1 MHVLLTDRLTCP
13 RCGPEFGLILLA
25 DRMEDRRVIDGT
37 FGCPNCRDQLEVQ
50 DGFADL
56 RAPPRGPLPAGHAGR
71 TEPRP
76 DDAADAERLI
86 ALVGVAQGPGTLVL
100 AGEPARHAAAFAATI
115 EGIHV
120 VAIDADLT
128 GWPGVTGVSR
138 MAAAPGIPLF
148 SRSIRGVA
156 VDARL
161 GPAALHDAA
170 RVVAPR
176 ARVVAVR
183 ADEAAT
189 GEIFREAGL
198 EVMASEAGTVVAAR
212 P

>member
-1 MHVLLTDRLTCP
+1 MHVLLTDRLRCP

-25 DRMEDRRVIDGT
+25 DRAEDRRVIDGT
-37 FGCPNCRDQLEVQ
+37 LGCPNCRDQFQVR

-56 RAPPRGPLPAGHAGR
+56 RSPPRGPLPTGHAGGP
-71 TEPRP
+71 EPRP
-76 DDAADAERLI
+76 DDSGDAERLI

-100 AGEPARHAAAFAATI
+100 VGEPARHGAAFAARV

-120 VAIDADLT
+120 VAVDADLVR
-128 GWPGVTGVSR
+128 WPGGAGVSR

-161 GPAALHDAA
+161 GATALREAA
-170 RVVAPR
+170 RVAAPQ

-183 ADEAAT
+183 ADEAVT
-189 GEIFREAGL
+189 REMFRDAGL

-212 P
+212 R

>member
-13 RCGPEFGLILLA
+13 RCGPDFGLILLA
-25 DRMEDRRVIDGT
+25 DRMEDRRVIEGT
-37 FGCPNCRDQLEVQ
+37 FGCPNCRDQFQVR

-56 RAPPRGPLPAGHAGR
+56 RAPPRGPLPAGHSGGA
-71 TEPRP
+71 EARP
-76 DDAADAERLI
+76 DDTAEAERLI

-100 AGEPARHAAAFAATI
+100 VGEPARHAAAFAAGV

-120 VAIDADLT
+120 VAIDADLARWPT
-128 GWPGVTGVSR
+128 GAGVSR
-138 MAAAPGIPLF
+138 MAAGPGIPLF
-148 SRSIRGVA
+148 SRSMRGVA
-156 VDARL
+156 VDARS
-161 GPAALHDAA
+161 GPAALREAA
-170 RVVAPR
+170 RVAAPK
-176 ARVVAVR
+176 ARVVAVW

-189 GEIFREAGL
+189 GEILREAGL

>member
-25 DRMEDRRVIDGT
+25 DRMEDRRVIHGT
-37 FGCPNCRDQLEVQ
+37 FGCPNCRDQLEVA

-56 RAPPRGPLPAGHAGR
+56 RAPPRGPLPGGYAGQPEA
-71 TEPRP
+71 RP
-76 DDAADAERLI
+76 DDPADAQRLI

-100 AGEPARHAAAFAATI
+100 AGEPARHAAAFAVAI

-128 GWPGVTGVSR
+128 GWPGATGVSR

-170 RVVAPR
+170 RVAAPR

-183 ADEAAT
+183 ADEAAA
-189 GEIFREAGL
+189 GEILREAGL

>member
-25 DRMEDRRVIDGT
+25 DRMEERRVVDGT
-37 FGCPNCRDQLEVQ
+37 FGCPNCRDQLQVRE
-50 DGFADL
+50 GFADL
-56 RAPPRGPLPAGHAGR
+56 RSPPRGLMLSGYAGG
-71 TEPRP
+71 PGSRP
-76 DDAADAERLI
+76 DDDADRLI

-100 AGEPARHAAAFAATI
+100 AGEPARHAAAFAAGV

-120 VAIDADLT
+120 VAIDADLA
-128 GWPGVTGVSR
+128 GWSDIAGVSR
-138 MAAAPGIPLF
+138 MAAGPGIPLF

-156 VDARL
+156 IDARL

-170 RVVAPR
+170 RVAAPR

-183 ADEAAT
+183 ADQAAT

>member
-25 DRMEDRRVIDGT
+25 DRMEDRRVAEGT
-37 FGCPNCRDQLEVQ
+37 FGCPNCRDQLHVR

-56 RAPPRGPLPAGHAGR
+56 RAPPRGPLPPGYAGGPE
-71 TEPRP
+71 TGP

-100 AGEPARHAAAFAATI
+100 AGEPARHAAAFAAGV

-120 VAIDADLT
+120 VAVDTDLDR
-128 GWPGVTGVSR
+128 WPSIAGVSR
-138 MAAAPGIPLF
+138 MAAGPGIPLF
-148 SRSIRGVA
+148 SRSMRGVA

-161 GPAALHDAA
+161 GPGLLGEAA
-170 RVVAPR
+170 RVAAPK
-176 ARVVAVR
+176 ARVVAVW

>member
-1 MHVLLTDRLTCP
+1 
-13 RCGPEFGLILLA
+13 
-25 DRMEDRRVIDGT
+25 MEDRRVVQGT
-37 FGCPNCRDQLEVQ
+37 FGCPNCRDQLEVR

-71 TEPRP
+71 P
-76 DDAADAERLI
+76 DAPADDPAHAERLI

-100 AGEPARHAAAFAATI
+100 AGEPARHAAAFAAAV

-120 VAIDADLT
+120 IAIDSDLT
-128 GWPGVTGVSR
+128 GWPDVTGVSR

-148 SRSIRGVA
+148 SRSMRGVA

>member
-25 DRMEDRRVIDGT
+25 DRMEDRHVIDGT
-37 FGCPNCRDQLEVQ
+37 FGCPNCRDQLQVRE
-50 DGFADL
+50 GFADL
-56 RAPPRGPLPAGHAGR
+56 RSPPRGPLPTGYAGGPEA
-71 TEPRP
+71 RP
-76 DDAADAERLI
+76 DDEADAERLV

-100 AGEPARHAAAFAATI
+100 AGEPARHAAAFAAGV

-120 VAIDADLT
+120 VAIDADLA
-128 GWPGVTGVSR
+128 GWPGVAGVSR

-170 RVVAPR
+170 RVAAPR

-198 EVMASEAGTVVAAR
+198 EVMASEAGTIVAAR